1 MTAIAACL
9 AGVTLACLLL
19 AYLCRR
25 RLEVEE
31 QDRRYFNG
39 EDAGAKKRALT
50 RRWLP
55 RTRAATDAVRARQ
68 LADALPLVAEMLR
81 GGASPESAFATV
93 ASCAADPLGGELSRA
108 AREVA
113 AANRTLPQALDSL
126 AKRTKDAT
134 KDADLDLLASAV
146 TVQKDGGGNLADVLD
161 SLALT
166 VQKKTEMRGH
176 VEAIT
181 SSARMSATLVGCL
194 PPVLLAL
201 LSLASPSYMADFWA
215 SGVWPGILAL
225 VTVLDLTGLAVIRRL
240 YDLDLS

>member
-1 MTAIAACL
+1 MAVIAAGL
-9 AGVTLACLLL
+9 AGATLACLLL

-31 QDRRYFNG
+31 QDRKYFSG
-39 EDAGAKKRALT
+39 EDGTKDQGRP
-50 RRWLP
+50 RRWRP
-55 RTRAATDAVRARQ
+55 RTRAAADAARARQ
-68 LADALPLVAEMLR
+68 LADVLPLVAEMLR

-93 ASCAADPLGGELSRA
+93 ASCTADPLGGELSRA
-108 AREVA
+108 SREVA
-113 AANRTLPQALDSL
+113 AANHTLPQALESL
-126 AKRTKDAT
+126 AKRA
-134 KDADLDLLASAV
+134 KDADLELLASAV
-146 TVQKDGGGNLADVLD
+146 AVQKEGGGNLADVLD

-181 SSARMSATLVGCL
+181 SSARMSAVLVGCM
-194 PPVLLAL
+194 PPALLTL

-215 SGVWPGILAL
+215 SGVWPGILAA
-225 VTVLDLTGLAVIRRL
+225 VAVLDLTGLAAIRRL

>member
-1 MTAIAACL
+1 M
-9 AGVTLACLLL
+9 
-19 AYLCRR
+19 
-25 RLEVEE
+25 
-31 QDRRYFNG
+31 
-39 EDAGAKKRALT
+39 
-50 RRWLP
+50 
-55 RTRAATDAVRARQ
+55 
-68 LADALPLVAEMLR
+68 
-81 GGASPESAFATV
+81 

-126 AKRTKDAT
+126 AKRT

-181 SSARMSATLVGCL
+181 SSARMSAALVGCL

-201 LSLASPSYMADFWA
+201 LSLSSPSYMADFWA

>member
-9 AGVTLACLLL
+9 AGATLACLLL

-39 EDAGAKKRALT
+39 EDASAKKRALT
-50 RRWLP
+50 RRLLP
-55 RTRAATDAVRARQ
+55 RTRAATDAARARQ
-68 LADALPLVAEMLR
+68 LADVLPLVAEMLR

-93 ASCAADPLGGELSRA
+93 ASCSADPLGGELSRA

-113 AANRTLPQALDSL
+113 AANRTLPQALNSL
-126 AKRTKDAT
+126 AKRT

-181 SSARMSATLVGCL
+181 SSARMSAALVGCL

-215 SGVWPGILAL
+215 SGAWPGILAL

>member
-1 MTAIAACL
+1 MAVVAAGL
-9 AGVTLACLLL
+9 AGATLACLLL

-25 RLEVEE
+25 RLDVDE
-31 QDRRYFNG
+31 QDRKYFSG
-39 EDAGAKKRALT
+39 EDAGAKGRGHV
-50 RRWLP
+50 RRWRP
-55 RTRAATDAVRARQ
+55 RSRAAVDAARSRQ
-68 LADALPLVAEMLR
+68 LADVLPLVAEMLR

-93 ASCAADPLGGELSRA
+93 APCTADPLGGELSRA
-108 AREVA
+108 SREVA
-113 AANRTLPQALDSL
+113 AANRTLPQALESL
-126 AKRTKDAT
+126 AKRA

-146 TVQKDGGGNLADVLD
+146 AVQKEGGGNLADVLD

-181 SSARMSATLVGCL
+181 SSARMSAALVGCM
-194 PPVLLAL
+194 PPALLAL

-225 VTVLDLTGLAVIRRL
+225 VAVLDLAGLAAIRRL

>member
-1 MTAIAACL
+1 MAVIAAGL
-9 AGVTLACLLL
+9 AGATLACLLL

-31 QDRRYFNG
+31 QDRRYFSG
-39 EDAGAKKRALT
+39 EDATAGQRRA
-50 RRWLP
+50 RRWQP
-55 RTRAATDAVRARQ
+55 RTRTAVDAARSRQ
-68 LADALPLVAEMLR
+68 LADVLPLVAEMLR

-93 ASCAADPLGGELSRA
+93 ASCTADPLGGELSRA
-108 AREVA
+108 SREVA
-113 AANRTLPQALDSL
+113 AANRTLPQALESL
-126 AKRTKDAT
+126 AKRA
-134 KDADLDLLASAV
+134 KDADLELLASAV
-146 TVQKDGGGNLADVLD
+146 AVQKEGGGNLADVLD

-181 SSARMSATLVGCL
+181 SSARMSAALVGCM
-194 PPVLLAL
+194 PPALLAL

-215 SGVWPGILAL
+215 SSVWPGILAA
-225 VTVLDLTGLAVIRRL
+225 VAVLDLAGLAVIRRL